1 MSTPPREVL
10 IALAMNAHAQRLL
23 IDELKA
29 ARPPVVIYDSSSIGV
44 PAWGEVRAIT
54 NNVRHYEVSEYVLR
68 GWTPVLRTH
77 GVLVMARNDLV
88 ASRPMP
94 ALSTS
99 SAVGRRR
106 RVIDQLPYGP
116 T

>member
-1 MSTPPREVL
+1 
-10 IALAMNAHAQRLL
+10 MNAHAQRLL

-106 RVIDQLPYGP
+106 RVIDELPYSP